1 MPANAIKICGIN
13 SPQALDAAMG
23 AGATHIGLV
32 FFEKSPRNVEIEQAR
47 ALAAQ
52 ACGSVK
58 VVGLFVDPAS
68 AFIEA
73 VREQVYL
80 DVIQLHGSET
90 PEFVSRNRMRH
101 GIEVWKALGVKTK
114 ADLASA
120 KDYAGAASRMLY
132 DAKPP
137 AGSELPG
144 GTGLQIDWSIFA
156 DADHALPWVLAGGLD
171 PANVAEAMR
180 VTGANSVDVSSGV
193 ESAPGIKD
201 AVKIAAFCA
210 AARLA

>member
-1 MPANAIKICGIN
+1 MPAIAIKICGIIT
-13 SPQALDAAMG
+13 PEALDAAMG

-32 FFEKSPRNVEIEQAR
+32 FFDKSPRNVEIEQAR
-47 ALAAQ
+47 ALAAT
-52 ACGSVK
+52 ACGLVK

-73 VREQVYL
+73 VREHVHL

-120 KDYAGAASRMLY
+120 KDYVGAASRVLY

-137 AGSELPG
+137 AGSDLPG

-156 DADHALPWVLAGGLD
+156 GVDHPLPWVLAGGLD
-171 PANVAEAMR
+171 STNVTDAIRM
-180 VTGANSVDVSSGV
+180 TGASMVDVSSGV

-201 AVKIAAFCA
+201 VDRIAEFCQ
-210 AARLA
+210 AARR

>member
-1 MPANAIKICGIN
+1 MPANVIKICGIN
-13 SPQALDAAMG
+13 TPLALDAAMR

-32 FFEKSPRNVEIEQAR
+32 FFDKSPRNVEIEQAR

-52 ACGSVK
+52 ACGLVK

-73 VREQVYL
+73 VRDSVHL
-80 DVIQLHGSET
+80 DVIQLHGNET

-114 ADLASA
+114 TDLASA
-120 KDYAGAASRMLY
+120 KDYVGAASRVLY
-132 DAKPP
+132 DAKSP
-137 AGSELPG
+137 AGTDLPG

-156 DADHALPWVLAGGLD
+156 GADHVLPWVLAGGLTPD
-171 PANVAEAMR
+171 NVAEAMR
-180 VTGANSVDVSSGV
+180 LTGATSVDVSSGV
-193 ESAPGIKD
+193 ESALGVKD
-201 AVKIAAFCA
+201 EDKIAAFCA
-210 AARLA
+210 AARVA